1 MLAASCPHVLHL
13 CESSNS
19 KLTEST
25 RGHVRRDQDAAVGV
39 AEPVEGALALLLAL
53 VAVHADRVL
62 AEAAQV
68 GRDLVAL
75 ALRRGEDQDLAGVA
89 ARLQVVEQFAESGKG
104 IFGFGRGSSILAA

>member
-1 MLAASCPHVLHL
+1 MLAASCTRVLHHY
-13 CESSNS
+13 ESSNI

-25 RGHVRRDQDAAVGV
+25 RGHVRRDQDAAVGG
-39 AEPVEGALALLLAL
+39 AEPVQGALALLLAL

-89 ARLQVVEQFAESGKG
+89 AGLQVVEQFAESG
-104 IFGFGRGSSILAA
+104 RGSFGLVEDLQYLSA